1 MPGRVRDRLRKL
13 RLLRTP
19 RNPDGTMSLL
29 DHLEELRY
37 RILMSVAAYVVAT
50 AIAWAFYEPILRLLK
65 SPLDAGGRIGEF
77 QVDDLFV
84 TGITT
89 AFVLRFKVA
98 LFGGLVI
105 ALPVLLYHLWRF
117 VTPGLERRERRYAL
131 PFVLSSVG
139 LFALGTWFAFI
150 VLPTGIRFLLGFTA
164 PEQGVKPL
172 ILLSEYLSFV
182 TFTIMAFGVTFEFPL
197 LLIFLAVACVL
208 SSRQLAKARRA
219 AIVGIFVV
227 AAVATPSQDPVSQLI
242 LAAPLYL
249 LYEASIL
256 IVRFGLKR

>member
-1 MPGRVRDRLRKL
+1 
-13 RLLRTP
+13 
-19 RNPDGTMSLL
+19 MSIL
-29 DHLEELRY
+29 DHLEELRF
-37 RILMSVAAYVVAT
+37 RIFMMVGAYIVGT
-50 AIAWAFYEPILRLLK
+50 AIAWAFYEPILELLK
-65 SPLDAGGRIGEF
+65 APLDSGGKIGEF
-77 QVDDLFV
+77 QVEDLFV

-105 ALPVLLYHLWRF
+105 ALPVLLFQLWRF
-117 VTPGLERRERRYAL
+117 VTPGLERRERRFAL
-131 PFVLSSVG
+131 PFVVTSVS
-139 LFALGTWFAFI
+139 LFALGSWFAFL

-182 TFTIMAFGVTFEFPL
+182 TFTILAFGVTFEFPL
-197 LLIFLAVACVL
+197 LLIFLAMAGVL
-208 SSRQLAKARRA
+208 TSRQLSKARRA
-219 AIVGIFVV
+219 AVVGIFVV

-242 LAAPLYL
+242 LALPLYL

-256 IVRFGLKR
+256 VIRFGLKR